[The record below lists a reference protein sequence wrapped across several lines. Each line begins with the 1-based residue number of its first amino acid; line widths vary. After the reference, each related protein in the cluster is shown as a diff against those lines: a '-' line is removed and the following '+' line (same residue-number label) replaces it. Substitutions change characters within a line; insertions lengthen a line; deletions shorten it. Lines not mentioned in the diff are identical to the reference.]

1 MSSPVPRSYADAG
14 RCGFALGLVLLASF
28 VLAGRGLGASGA
40 FAVAAGETLT
50 TLGVRVTDPALLD
63 RIPVG
68 LSLLNDWIVLEIA
81 GVMIGGALSAW
92 LARRMRFV
100 HTSKRNDTGLPLTR
114 ERRES
119 VRNDAGLPLSRE
131 RRESNS
137 DDTGL
142 PLSRERRESVRND
155 AGLPLSWE
163 RREGPAVVPDKR
175 AKASA
180 DPGPS
185 VVPSSIGKALAGGA
199 LMGLG
204 ARLAYGCTSGLALS
218 GGALMATGAWVFIP
232 IAFGTAMAVTLLPA
246 RRLEDA

>member
-1 MSSPVPRSYADAG
+1 MASSVPRSYADAG

-40 FAVAAGETLT
+40 FAAAAGETFDA
-50 TLGVRVTDPALLD
+50 LGVPITNPAVLD

-92 LARRMRFV
+92 LAGRMRV
-100 HTSKRNDTGLPLTR
+100 
-114 ERRES
+114 RRLN
-119 VRNDAGLPLSRE
+119 VI
-131 RRESNS
+131 
-137 DDTGL
+137 
-142 PLSRERRESVRND
+142 
-155 AGLPLSWE
+155 
-163 RREGPAVVPDKR
+163 PDKG
-175 AKASA
+175 APATA
-180 DPGPS
+180 DPEAS
-185 VVPSSIGKALAGGA
+185 VVQRHWAPAFAGATRLRDDISLGKTLAGGA

-232 IAFGTAMAVTLLPA
+232 IAFGTAMALTLLAA
-246 RRLEDA
+246 RRREET

>member
-92 LARRMRFV
+92 LAGRMQFGYGL
-100 HTSKRNDTGLPLTR
+100 KRN
-114 ERRES
+114 
-119 VRNDAGLPLSRE
+119 
-131 RRESNS
+131 
-137 DDTGL
+137 DTGL
-142 PLSRERRESVRND
+142 PLSRERRE
-155 AGLPLSWE
+155 
-163 RREGPAVVPDKR
+163 GPAVVPDKG
-175 AKASA
+175 AKASV

-185 VVPSSIGKALAGGA
+185 VVPSSMGKALAGGA